1 MNCRR
6 AKNLIFE
13 FVDGL
18 TDETLKL
25 DLERHLGECPECDTL
40 ASQLTRSLDL
50 VHRAPQE
57 ELDENF
63 NWKVRLAIH
72 KERNAIQGRAASQS
86 SLFRDWNFRYAASAV
101 SGFAVILVA
110 GWIAIN
116 AGLTMVPV
124 ESDPRLAALG
134 LSSEVERDLDERKA
148 PSGRVAANEQV
159 PGKLEAS
166 DDQAV
171 VAREEAEAIPEM
183 LKRDPSTPRLRSVV
197 PSRSNSPGGMVSDGL
212 AQTPAEQPRPGGAI
226 DLVDNTA
233 EMDSLV
239 HLETKG
245 MSEEDRVLYFQKR
258 IEQLHIHL
266 EKCKRADHR

>member
-6 AKNLIFE
+6 ARKLIFE

-18 TDETLKL
+18 SNEKVQ
-25 DLERHLGECPECDTL
+25 LELELHLGECPECDTL
-40 ASQLTRSLDL
+40 ASQLTQSLDL

-63 NWKVRLAIH
+63 NWNVRLAIH
-72 KERNAIQGRAASQS
+72 KERNAIQERAASQG

-116 AGLTMVPV
+116 AGLTSVPV
-124 ESDPRLAALG
+124 SEPFKSDVLSEAASNESAVARQEMDAVPEAPKRESTVVEKRSAPRSA
-134 LSSEVERDLDERKA
+134 
-148 PSGRVAANEQV
+148 VAGNS
-159 PGKLEAS
+159 PLT
-166 DDQAV
+166 V
-171 VAREEAEAIPEM
+171 VA
-183 LKRDPSTPRLRSVV
+183 
-197 PSRSNSPGGMVSDGL
+197 DGL
-212 AQTPAEQPRPGGAI
+212 AQSPSEQRAGAI
-226 DLVDNTA
+226 DLVGNTA

-239 HLETKG
+239 HLETRG
-245 MSEEDRVLYFQKR
+245 MSEDDRVLYFEKR
-258 IEQLHIHL
+258 IEQLQIHL